1 MVSSRVLAAAL
12 LSAAACAAENP
23 VAGKWNCTNVSV
35 TGTESPWTL
44 LIREDGT
51 KLAGSLTDG
60 EADIPLS
67 EMKLGGG
74 TFTFRFYVNGKPY
87 AFEGRVEGRRLEG
100 KYSGEEASGKLR
112 CTRPAS

>member
-1 MVSSRVLAAAL
+1 M
-12 LSAAACAAENP
+12 EF
-23 VAGKWNCTNVSV
+23 TNVTV
-35 TGTESPWTL
+35 TGAGSAWTL

-67 EMKLGGG
+67 EMKLDGG
-74 TFTFRFYVNGKPY
+74 TFTFRFHINGKPY
-87 AFEGRVEGRRLEG
+87 AFEGRVEGKRLHG